1 MYIQADTNRNNR
13 QTAKLAKQYFITLIM
28 DGQDKATYDTLADL
42 VLHNPSTDW
51 FYVYRVL
58 VDHFP
63 ELEFDTKA
71 DQVLSKDDIIKGT
84 AAFYSEYDLA
94 DWVPPSSELFN
105 KDSYSFAEAE
115 EVIAAYLYDAEWFDS
130 SPDAYK
136 EATNIV
142 RFIIHSK

>member
-1 MYIQADTNRNNR
+1 MYIQADNNRNNR
-13 QTAKLAKQYFITLIM
+13 QTAKLAQQYFVNLVM
-28 DGQDKATYDTLADL
+28 DGLDRATYDTLADL

-63 ELEFDTKA
+63 EVEVAKA

-94 DWVPPSSELFN
+94 DWVPPSPTIFN
-105 KDSYSFAEAE
+105 KDSYSFDEAE
-115 EVIAAYLYDAEWFDS
+115 EVIAAYLYDAEWFDA